1 MVGMACKVAL
11 IGLGDMGRRV
21 ATALVNRKGLR
32 IVGVVDSDPTKVGR
46 KLGEHAN
53 LGGRLNVK
61 IEGDVRKMLKRAR
74 PNVTIIS
81 TASFVKDVVPLVEAA
96 IRAGSNVLTPGE
108 EMVYIRAQHSAMADR
123 IDRLAKRYK
132 VSAVGAGANPGFFP
146 DALVIV
152 LTGICTRVDRIRSA
166 RINDMG
172 WGSMS
177 VLKSLGVGF
186 TPEEFEEGVR
196 DGVIS
201 GHVGFHESI
210 RMIADRIGWKID
222 EIRIEKKPIV
232 SKTRRVAD
240 IGLEVNTGI
249 CAGCAETAKGISD
262 GKSVIELELVQQIR
276 PEAEGVEIGD
286 FVWIEGEPNINEAIK
301 PGIRGG
307 VSTAAMLVNAI
318 PRCLEATPG
327 LHSVVDLAFP
337 SYFTQLPR
345 LENK

>member
-1 MVGMACKVAL
+1 LVCRVAL

-21 ATALVNRKGLR
+21 AAAVLNRKGLR
-32 IVGVVDSDPTKVGR
+32 IVGAVDCDPSKVGR
-46 KLGEHAN
+46 ELGEYTN
-53 LGGRLNVK
+53 LGERLNVK
-61 IEGDVRKMLKRAR
+61 IESDVRKMLKRAR

-81 TASFVKDVVPLVEAA
+81 TASFVKDIVSLVDVAV
-96 IRAGSNVLTPGE
+96 RAGSNVITPSE
-108 EMVYIRAQHSAMADR
+108 EMVYPRAQHSADAAR

-132 VSAVGAGANPGFFP
+132 VAIVGAGANPGFFP
-146 DALVIV
+146 DSLVIA
-152 LTGICTRVDRIRSA
+152 LTGICTRVDRIRST

-186 TPEEFEEGVR
+186 TPEEFEKGVR
-196 DGVIS
+196 NGTIP

-222 EIRIEKKPIV
+222 KIQIDKKPIV

-240 IGLEVNTGI
+240 IGLEVNPGM
-249 CAGCAETAKGISD
+249 CAGCAETAEGLSGD
-262 GKSVIELELVQQIR
+262 KSVIELELIQQIR

-286 FVWIEGEPNINEAIK
+286 FVWIEGEPSVNEAIK

-318 PRCLEATPG
+318 PRCLEARPG
-327 LHSVVDLAFP
+327 LHSVMDLSFP
-337 SYFTQLPR
+337 SYFTKL
-345 LENK
+345 

>member
-1 MVGMACKVAL
+1 MVCRVAL
-11 IGLGDMGRRV
+11 IGLGDMGKRVTAAIVKRR
-21 ATALVNRKGLR
+21 GLR

-46 KLGEHAN
+46 ELGEYTN
-53 LGGRLNVK
+53 VGERLNVE
-61 IEGDVRKMLKRAR
+61 IESDVRKMLKRAR

-81 TASFVKDVVPLVEAA
+81 TTSFVKDVVPLVEAA
-96 IRAGSNVLTPGE
+96 VRARSNVLTPSE
-108 EMVYIRAQHSAMADR
+108 EMVYPRAQHSAAADR
-123 IDRLAKRYK
+123 IDRLAKHYK
-132 VSAVGAGANPGFFP
+132 VTVVGAGANPGFFP

-186 TPEEFEEGVR
+186 TPEEFERGVR

-210 RMIADRIGWKID
+210 RMIADRIGWRIDKIQID
-222 EIRIEKKPIV
+222 KKPIV
-232 SKTRRVAD
+232 SKTHRVAD
-240 IGLEVNTGI
+240 VGLEVNPGM
-249 CAGCAETAKGISD
+249 CAGCAETARGISD
-262 GKSVIELELVQQIR
+262 GKSVIELELIQQIR
-276 PEAEGVEIGD
+276 PEAEDVEIGD
-286 FVWIEGEPNINEAIK
+286 FVWIEGEPDINEAIK

-318 PRCLEATPG
+318 PSCLEARPG
-327 LHSVVDLAFP
+327 LHSVMELAFP
-337 SYFTQLPR
+337 SYFSQLAD
-345 LENK
+345 